1 MRVAAA
7 IVVALA
13 LACRAAAGDEAPAG
27 RLEVPE
33 PVYDAGTIEHGASLR
48 HDFVVKNTGTAPL
61 AIDAK
66 PG

>member
-1 MRVAAA
+1 MRAIAAA

-13 LACRAAAGDEAPAG
+13 CRAAAADAPAG

-33 PVYDAGTIEHGASLR
+33 PVYDAGTIEHGAPLR
-48 HDFVVKNTGTAPL
+48 HDFVVKNTGTAAL